1 MDVKNKK
8 VTVVGMGRTS
18 MALVR
23 LLLREGAMPYVT
35 DASNAA
41 ALLPMREQLE
51 ELGVPY
57 ECGGHSASAFKDA
70 AVVVPSPGVP
80 PAIEGVARAVEDGAA
95 CISEMEFAFPYC
107 RSKIIAVTGTNG
119 KTTTTELIRHMIDAC
134 GHGVLLAGNNDFPF
148 SEAVMVEPAPEFIVL
163 EVSSYQLELIHTF
176 HPWIGVLLNL
186 TEDHLARH
194 GTMEDYASAKANMF
208 AHQGPGE
215 FGIVNADDPLCS
227 KLAEGR
233 AGTSGLV
240 LVPMHR
246 FSASQ
251 RLETGLWLDG
261 DTIRNGDAAVAETRD
276 IHLPGRHNLENVLAA
291 LAVMSLGSFALDK
304 VLGALRSFEG
314 VEHRLE
320 HVASIKGVD
329 YINDSKSTNLDS
341 LKVALESFDAPLVLI
356 AGGRGK
362 GSDYA
367 ALRGRVVQRVST
379 LIAMG
384 EDAPLIEEALAGE
397 VPALRA
403 TDMADAVAK
412 AAQAAPAGGVVLL
425 SPGCASF
432 DMYSNFE
439 ERGRDFKRAVEE
451 LRLQKHG
458 ATERMTA

>member
-35 DASNAA
+35 DASKAA
-41 ALLPMREQLE
+41 ALQPMREQLE

-57 ECGGHSASAFKDA
+57 ECGGHSISAFEDA
-70 AVVVPSPGVP
+70 AVVIPSPGVP
-80 PAIEGVARAVEDGAA
+80 PSIEAIGRAVEAGAA

-119 KTTTTELIRHMIDAC
+119 KTTTTELIRQMIEAC
-134 GHGVLLAGNNDFPF
+134 GQSVLLAGNNDSPF

-163 EVSSYQLELIHTF
+163 EASSYQLELIQTF

-186 TEDHLARH
+186 TEDHLTRH
-194 GTMEDYASAKANMF
+194 GTMEEYAAAKANLF

-215 FGIVNADDPLCS
+215 IGIVNADDPLCS
-227 KLAEGR
+227 GFARRR
-233 AGTSGLV
+233 AGTSGIE

-246 FSASQ
+246 FSVSQ
-251 RLETGLWLDG
+251 RLETGLWLDVNTIRKG
-261 DTIRNGDAAVAETRD
+261 DTAIAETGDVR
-276 IHLPGRHNLENVLAA
+276 LPGRHNLENVLAA
-291 LAVMSLGSFALDK
+291 LAVMSNGGFTWDK
-304 VLGALRSFEG
+304 VLEALRSFEG

-320 HVASIKGVD
+320 RVASIDGVE
-329 YINDSKSTNLDS
+329 YINDSKSTNLES

-367 ALRGRVVQRVST
+367 ALRGPVAQRVST
-379 LIAMG
+379 LITMG
-384 EDAPLIEEALAGE
+384 EDAPLIEDAVEAA

-403 TDMADAVAK
+403 IDMADAVAK
-412 AAQAAPAGGVVLL
+412 AAQAASAGGVVLL

-451 LRLQKHG
+451 LRLPRHG

>member
-8 VTVVGMGRTS
+8 VTVVGIGRTS
-18 MALVR
+18 MALIR

-35 DASNAA
+35 DASKAA
-41 ALLPMREQLE
+41 ALQPMREQLE
-51 ELGVPY
+51 QLGVPY
-57 ECGGHSASAFKDA
+57 ECGGHSTSAFQDA
-70 AVVVPSPGVP
+70 ALVIPSPGVP
-80 PAIEGVARAVEDGAA
+80 PSIEPIGRAVEAGAA

-119 KTTTTELIRHMIDAC
+119 KTTTTELLRHMIDTC
-134 GHGVLLAGNNDFPF
+134 GHSVLLAGNNDLPL
-148 SEAVMVEPAPEFIVL
+148 SEAVMVGPAPEFIVL
-163 EVSSYQLELIHTF
+163 EVSSYQLELIQTF

-194 GTMEDYASAKANMF
+194 GTMEEYASVKANLF

-215 FGIVNADDPLCS
+215 TGIVNADDPLC
-227 KLAEGR
+227 R
-233 AGTSGLV
+233 GLV
-240 LVPMHR
+240 QGLAVPMHR

-261 DTIRNGDAAVAETRD
+261 DTIRNGEKAVAETRD
-276 IHLPGRHNLENVLAA
+276 VHLPGRHNLENVLAA
-291 LAVMSLGSFALDK
+291 LAVMSIGAFTWDK
-304 VLGALRSFEG
+304 VIEALRSFEG

-320 HVASIKGVD
+320 RVASIDGVD

-341 LKVALESFDAPLVLI
+341 LKVALESFGTPLVLI

-367 ALRGRVVQRVST
+367 ALRGPVAQRVST
-379 LIAMG
+379 LITIG
-384 EDAPLIEEALAGE
+384 EDAALIEDALAGE

-403 TDMADAVAK
+403 TGMTDAVAK
-412 AAQAAPAGGVVLL
+412 AAQAAPKGGVVLL

-451 LRLQKHG
+451 LRPPQHG
-458 ATERMTA
+458 AAERMTA

>member
-8 VTVVGMGRTS
+8 VTVVGIGRTS
-18 MALVR
+18 MALIR

-35 DASNAA
+35 DASKAA
-41 ALLPMREQLE
+41 ALQPMREQLE

-57 ECGGHSASAFKDA
+57 ECGGHSSSAFEDTA
-70 AVVVPSPGVP
+70 LVIPSPGVP
-80 PAIEGVARAVEDGAA
+80 PSIEPIGRAVEAGAA

-119 KTTTTELIRHMIDAC
+119 KTTTTELIRHMIYAC
-134 GHGVLLAGNNDFPF
+134 GHTVLLAGNNDLPF

-163 EVSSYQLELIHTF
+163 EVSSYQLELIETF

-186 TEDHLARH
+186 SEDHLARH
-194 GTMEDYASAKANMF
+194 GTMEEYASAKANLF

-215 FGIVNADDPLCS
+215 IAIVNADDPLCS
-227 KLAEGR
+227 GFAQRR
-233 AGTSGLV
+233 AGTCGLV
-240 LVPMHR
+240 LVPVHR
-246 FSASQ
+246 FSVSQ

-261 DTIRNGDAAVAETRD
+261 DTIRNGDTAIAERGD
-276 IHLPGRHNLENVLAA
+276 VHLPGRHNLENVLAA
-291 LAVMSLGSFALDK
+291 LAVMSMGDFRWDK
-304 VLGALRSFEG
+304 VLEGLRCFEG

-320 HVASIKGVD
+320 RVASIDGVD

-341 LKVALESFDAPLVLI
+341 LKAALESFDGPLVLI

-367 ALRGRVVQRVST
+367 SLRGPVAQRVST
-379 LIAMG
+379 LITMG
-384 EDAPLIEEALAGE
+384 EDAPLIEDALAGE

-403 TDMADAVAK
+403 ADMADAVAK

-439 ERGRDFKRAVEE
+439 ERGRDFKRAVGE
-451 LRLQKHG
+451 LRPPRHG